1 MPPLRAFASYYVRSA
16 LPFLTGLAF
25 GLTLFRFDIP
35 LFWQIAA
42 GAVLVV
48 AGPLAIQVILVLLVE
63 ALRGSPGD
71 DRTTR
76 GVRTGPPTVDS
87 LRPPPR
93 RLP

>member
-1 MPPLRAFASYYVRSA
+1 MPLLRAFVTYYVRSA

-25 GLTLFRFDIP
+25 GLMLFRFDIP
-35 LFWQIAA
+35 LFWQIAG

-71 DRTTR
+71 ERSTR
-76 GVRTGPPTVDS
+76 DVRGAPPTFES
-87 LRPPPR
+87 LRPPR